1 MKTTQLV
8 KKTIIAATLC
18 LGITTGL
25 YQRAFGQAGEP
36 LKLVFNLKAGDTPLK
51 PGGTYTNPF
60 GEAYTVQKFRFYIS
74 QIELQ
79 DTTDTQ
85 TQLFTNTYFL
95 VDAGDTSTQTITI
108 PVKVDHL
115 TGITFLIGVD
125 SAANTSGTQQD
136 ALDPANGMFWTWNT
150 GYIMMKLQATS
161 PAAKVPANAFTYDI
175 GGYKPGENSTRKIGF
190 FIRHSKKQPV
200 HNISFAVDVNKL
212 FNGEHPIKIAEHPM
226 CHEPGQLAMQLA
238 DNYATM
244 ISLEKVSK

>member
-1 MKTTQLV
+1 MKTLRNLV
-8 KKTIIAATLC
+8 KTILIAAALAPA
-18 LGITTGL
+18 LKASGQTGE
-25 YQRAFGQAGEP
+25 Q
-36 LKLVFNLKAGDTPLK
+36 LKLVFNITANNKTLQ

-60 GEAYTVQKFRFYIS
+60 GEAYTVQKFRFYVS

-79 DTTDTQ
+79 DTTSTQ
-85 TQLFTNTYFL
+85 TQLFPDSYFL
-95 VDAGDTSTQTITI
+95 VDAGDTASQTITI

-125 SAANTSGTQQD
+125 STANVSGTQQD

-161 PAAKVPANAFTYDI
+161 PAAKVPANAFTFDV

-190 FIRHSKKQPV
+190 FIRHGKKQPV
-200 HNISFAVDVNKL
+200 HNITFAVDVNKL
-212 FNGEHPIKIAEHPM
+212 FNGSHQVKIAEHPM
-226 CHEPGQLAMQLA
+226 CHEPGALAMQLA

-244 ISLEKVSK
+244 FSVEKVSK